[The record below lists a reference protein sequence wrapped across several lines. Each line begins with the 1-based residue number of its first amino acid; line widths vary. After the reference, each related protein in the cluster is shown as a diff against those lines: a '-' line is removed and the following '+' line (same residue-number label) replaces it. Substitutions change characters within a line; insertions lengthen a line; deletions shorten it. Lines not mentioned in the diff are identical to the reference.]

1 MLRLEATDSAT
12 SSASA
17 RRSTGGDLEVAGE
30 LRVGD
35 GGEGGEVAV
44 GAKGGLEEDGAL
56 HYRETVAAA
65 ARTPAQAGQRESTTP
80 VCVGADRK
88 PRR

>member
-1 MLRLEATDSAT
+1 VTW
-12 SSASA
+12 
-17 RRSTGGDLEVAGE
+17 RSRGE

-56 HYRETVAAA
+56 HDREMVAAA

-80 VCVGADRK
+80 VRAHAVQK
-88 PRR
+88 PSR